1 MLIALFCFH
10 ILNQQNH
17 EVPFLLCLLIAGP
30 RAISN
35 AQNQQQNALT
45 EYAGKYQMA
54 FHGEIFYLQISVNNG
69 DLTSKALW
77 TGEQNLLKHLS
88 GDSFIMQGKDW
99 SVKFIRDK
107 KGIATSVLIRGTDLW
122 TKVE

>member
-1 MLIALFCFH
+1 
-10 ILNQQNH
+10 
-17 EVPFLLCLLIAGP
+17 
-30 RAISN
+30 
-35 AQNQQQNALT
+35 
-45 EYAGKYQMA
+45 MA

-99 SVKFIRDK
+99 SVKFI
-107 KGIATSVLIRGTDLW
+107 AIRKALLP
-122 TKVE
+122 VY